1 MAEPEEGES
10 FDSPNL
16 MALTAGIVSNYVTN
30 NPVPQQDLIELI
42 QDVHVALETA
52 TNNTPTVFRAPLV
65 PAVPIKHSVTPEFI
79 VCLEDGKKF
88 KFLTRHL
95 KTKFNLT
102 PAEYRRKWGLSA
114 DYPMVAPNYA
124 QKRAEMAKAAKL
136 GHRKR

>member
-1 MAEPEEGES
+1 M
-10 FDSPNL
+10 
-16 MALTAGIVSNYVTN
+16 
-30 NPVPQQDLIELI
+30 
-42 QDVHVALETA
+42 
-52 TNNTPTVFRAPLV
+52 

>member
-1 MAEPEEGES
+1 MAESEEGATY
-10 FDSPNL
+10 DSPNL

-42 QDVHVALETA
+42 LDVHVALETA

-65 PAVPIKHSVTPEFI
+65 PAVPIKQSVTPEFI

>member
-124 QKRAEMAKAAKL
+124 QKRAEMAKAAKR

>member
-102 PAEYRRKWGLSA
+102 PA
-114 DYPMVAPNYA
+114 
-124 QKRAEMAKAAKL
+124 
-136 GHRKR
+136 

>member
-42 QDVHVALETA
+42 LDVHVALETA

-114 DYPMVAPNYA
+114 AYPMVAPNYA